1 LRIIEVVINENK
13 LFGLNIKRMTILKNK
28 NFYNI
33 VNSTQDS
40 EEYLA
45 LKSVLIKYAAKQKK
59 LDALVLPNK
68 TELTKTFKP
77 IKNNLEKV
85 HERHKGL
92 TFEVRCLLDQHLCD
106 ISEGYKSSFTAEVDS
121 LLAAINL
128 YIKSTGTKNESLP
141 QGQYADSVVPI
152 AEAVRTYFPDIPI
165 KSHRNSKFH
174 KIIRF
179 YFEEYLNV
187 YRADYEYIIN
197 QALSN

>member
-1 LRIIEVVINENK
+1 MIQLNE
-13 LFGLNIKRMTILKNK
+13 ILK
-28 NFYNI
+28 
-33 VNSTQDS
+33 VDETA
-40 EEYLA
+40 EEYISLNQ
-45 LKSVLIKYAAKQKK
+45 VLSRCAQKQRK

-68 TELTKTFKP
+68 TELTKTFIT
-77 IKNNLEKV
+77 IKNNLEKA

-152 AEAVRTYFPDIPI
+152 AEAVKKYFPEIPI

-174 KIIRF
+174 KIIQF

-187 YRADYEYIIN
+187 LRADYEYIIN

>member
-1 LRIIEVVINENK
+1 MNNLYE
-13 LFGLNIKRMTILKNK
+13 ILKVSE
-28 NFYNI
+28 F
-33 VNSTQDS
+33 S
-40 EEYLA
+40 EEYLT
-45 LKSVLIKYAAKQKK
+45 LKSVLLKCAAKQGKFDS
-59 LDALVLPNK
+59 LILPNK
-68 TELTKTFKP
+68 TELTKEFKS
-77 IKNNLEKV
+77 IKNNIEKI
-85 HERHKGL
+85 HKRYEKL
-92 TFEVRCLLDQHLCD
+92 PFEVRCLLDQHLYD
-106 ISEGYKSSFTAEVDS
+106 DSDGHKSSFKSEVDS
-121 LLAAINL
+121 LQSAIDA
-128 YIKSTGTKNESLP
+128 YIKSAGTRDDSLP